1 MGGIDAWTQHIDP
14 SLARYQP
21 AMPETA
27 TQQLSPQ
34 KVLQEHFGHPEFRP
48 GQEEIVQTIT
58 SGKQTLVIMPTGGG
72 KSLCYQLP
80 ALLMEGTAIVIS
92 PLISLMQD
100 QVDALSKKGIAA
112 TYINST
118 LTPKEQNER
127 IQGLRSGAFKLV
139 YIAPERF
146 RHQAFTSA
154 IERTPISLFAIDEA
168 HCISQWGHDFRPDY
182 LHLGRSIKKMGHQRI
197 AAFTATAT
205 PEVRDDICKNLG
217 LEEPTTFITGF
228 ARKNLNFKVTR
239 LKKDIEKYARIRLLI
254 EQHETGIIYCA
265 TRKQVEAVAEQLE
278 GWNITYVSYHG
289 GMSDNARK
297 NAQQEFMERRADVAV
312 ATNAFG
318 MGIDRPDLR
327 FVAHFQMPGSIEAY
341 YQEAGR
347 AGRDGRESECEL
359 LYSYRDKRI
368 QEFFIDGNNPK
379 QSLILLIYRHLLDL
393 ADERNEIHLSIDALT
408 ERLGKGTN
416 PMAVGSTISIL
427 NRLQVIERFDVP
439 GQRSRGTRLLQPNKL
454 PQDLPLQE
462 EGLREKERRDRSK
475 LESVIRYA
483 ESRGCRQAAIL
494 HYFGENDGKPCGH
507 CDRCISPAGG
517 VLNPPPTGSRE
528 DHEKSPP
535 RVPTDEELVLIQKV
549 LSGVARMSFR
559 NTRGDWVPR
568 FGKTRIIDMLRGSR
582 NAAILDENLDKLSTY
597 GLLKE
602 ESKNYLI
609 ALLEE
614 LEISGL
620 TETIR
625 RDSYDLITLTHD
637 GTLAMKGQLRYRLCW
652 PRRKARL
659 PETGSSRTNT
669 IPVDIPEGHDEQ
681 LYSKLQEKRNA
692 MAREAGLPAYA
703 ILPNRPLCY
712 LAAEKPKSL
721 KAAGELPGIGPAKLK
736 TAVPT
741 FLEIIKE
748 HVQS

>member
-1 MGGIDAWTQHIDP
+1 MLETTTE
-14 SLARYQP
+14 QP
-21 AMPETA
+21 
-27 TQQLSPQ
+27 SPQ
-34 KVLQEHFGHPEFRP
+34 KVLQEHFSHLEFRP
-48 GQEEIVQTIT
+48 GQEEIVQTIV

-100 QVDALSKKGIAA
+100 QVDALLKKDIPA
-112 TYINST
+112 TFINST
-118 LTPKEQNER
+118 LSPKEQNER
-127 IQGLRSGAFKLV
+127 IQGLQSGAFKLV

-154 IERTPISLFAIDEA
+154 LLRTPISLFAIDEA

-205 PEVRDDICKNLG
+205 PEVRDDICKNLS
-217 LEEPTTFITGF
+217 LENPATFITGF
-228 ARKNLNFKVTR
+228 ARNNLHFRVTR

-278 GWNITYVSYHG
+278 GWKITYVAYHG
-289 GMSDNARK
+289 GMSDDARK
-297 NAQQEFMERRADVAV
+297 NAQQAFMERRADVAV

-327 FVAHFQMPGSIEAY
+327 FVAHFQMPGSLEAY

-393 ADERNEIHLSIDALT
+393 ADERNEVHLSIDALT

-416 PMAVGSTISIL
+416 PMAVGSTLSIL
-427 NRLQVIERFDVP
+427 NRLQIIERFDVH
-439 GQRSRGTRLLQPNKL
+439 GQRSRGTRLLHPHKL
-454 PQDLPLQE
+454 PQELPLQE
-462 EGLREKERRDRSK
+462 EGLREKEHRDRSK

-483 ESRGCRQAAIL
+483 EAKVCRQAAIL
-494 HYFGENDGKPCGH
+494 HYFGENDAKPCGH

-517 VLNPPPTGSRE
+517 GLNPPQIESRE
-528 DHEKSPP
+528 DHEKSAP

-559 NTRGDWVPR
+559 DAGGDWIPR
-568 FGKTRIIDMLRGSR
+568 FGKNRIIDMLRGSR
-582 NAAILDENLDKLSTY
+582 NAAILESKLDQLSTY

-602 ESKNYLI
+602 ESKTYLVT
-609 ALLEE
+609 LLEE

-620 TETIR
+620 IKTIR
-625 RDSYDLITLTHD
+625 RDNYDLITLTHD

-652 PRRKARL
+652 PRRKTRFSAM
-659 PETGSSRTNT
+659 SASRAST
-669 IPVDIPEGHDEQ
+669 IPVDIPESHDEQ

-692 MAREAGLPAYA
+692 MAREKGLPAYA
-703 ILPNRPLCY
+703 ILPNRPLRY
-712 LAAEKPKSL
+712 LASEKPNSL
-721 KAAGELPGIGPAKLK
+721 KTAGELPGIGPEKLK
-736 TAVPT
+736 SVVPI
-741 FLEIIKE
+741 FLEIIKK
-748 HVQS
+748 HGQS